1 MAKIYGLNG
10 VLEGKVGN
18 TVFATVG
25 GQNIARKYQPIVAN
39 PRTTAQVN
47 QRAKVSLAGQIS
59 KGVIP
64 AAIEG
69 LGGTKL
75 KNRRMFLSNLIKA
88 AEAPS
93 NGEAAM
99 ILGEEIEFSHG
110 YAASKFNGQAITI
123 TGAASDPY
131 LTAQVTLRSTTG
143 AALEVGARCRVVV
156 LFVPN
161 AANEGANCISRA
173 VDVKVATAQQQNMQV
188 EAIFPN
194 NSITQAGRF
203 MAWLVPMEEVAGAA
217 FPVGYVF
224 TPGTQQIAVPS
235 DLVLS
240 GSVIYGDSEYI
251 GDANFQSA

>member
-88 AEAPS
+88 ANAPA
-93 NGEAAM
+93 NNEAALIM
-99 ILGEEIEFSHG
+99 GGEIQFSHG
-110 YAASKFNGQAITI
+110 YAANKFNGQAIVI
-123 TGAASDPY
+123 TGAANDPT

-143 AALEVGARCRVVV
+143 TALEVGARCRVVV
-156 LFVPN
+156 LFVPD
-161 AANEGANCISRA
+161 AADEGANCLSRA
-173 VDVKVATAQQQNMQV
+173 VDVKIVSPNQQNIQV

-217 FPVGYVF
+217 FPIGYVF

-240 GSVIYGDSEYI
+240 GSVMYGDSEYI
-251 GDANFQSA
+251 GDANFQKA